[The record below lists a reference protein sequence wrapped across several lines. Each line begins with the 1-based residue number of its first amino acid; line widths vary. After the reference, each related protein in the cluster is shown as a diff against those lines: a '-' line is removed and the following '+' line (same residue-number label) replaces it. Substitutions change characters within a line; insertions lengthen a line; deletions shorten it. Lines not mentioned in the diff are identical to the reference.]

1 MHCQCPKDCCSEVA
15 RLREDN
21 AALRKSAET
30 FGALAERLNIEL
42 QRERNAAWAAR
53 ASASLLPFPRL
64 ALICRDAVAS
74 VIRGVLGRRHA
85 VSTSGVRR

>member
-1 MHCQCPKDCCSEVA
+1 MHCQSRKDCCSEVA

-42 QRERNAAWAAR
+42 KRERNAAR
-53 ASASLLPFPRL
+53 ASASLLPYPRL

-74 VIRGVLGRRHA
+74 VIRVVLGRGHA